1 MANST
6 LPRSG
11 LMPVDQKGIWRT
23 MTDLDESALQA
34 EIDQITKKIE
44 SIMTKVE
51 RLYPS
56 QQKPVE
62 QDQNASNDKPLT
74 TQGPSG

>member
-1 MANST
+1 
-6 LPRSG
+6 
-11 LMPVDQKGIWRT
+11 
-23 MTDLDESALQA
+23 MTDLDEAALQA

-44 SIMTKVE
+44 SIMNKVE

-62 QDQNASNDKPLT
+62 QDQTASNDKPLT